1 MRFSRQEYWNGLSF
15 PSPGDLPNPGIKPV
29 SLGSPALAGGFFTS
43 TTWEAPTVMRKG
55 CHSVYCSPPGA
66 SVHEIRQARM
76 LAWLVI
82 SFSRGRNV
90 ISTPYGLWGCK
101 ESDTTERHT
110 HTHEGSVHLFTWEI
124 GKTRFKTGN
133 LHSILGLLSLLLNLI
148 APCHFLNYSTLK
160 TPFSN
165 EKVVLKNSRNGWLH
179 FFPLWKNP
187 AIFVCRIHHP
197 LYHRNVFHK
206 RWRYMNGVFYSKT
219 QCPVQD
225 TSKLHVNPNCK
236 IKSLRF

>member
-55 CHSVYCSPPGA
+55 CHSVNCSPPGA

-76 LAWLVI
+76 LAWLVL

-133 LHSILGLLSLLLNLI
+133 SHSILGLLSLLLNLI

-179 FFPLWKNP
+179 FFPSGKIQPFLCVESIIRCTTEMCSTNDGDTWMGFSTP
-187 AIFVCRIHHP
+187 RP
-197 LYHRNVFHK
+197 NVLF
-206 RWRYMNGVFYSKT
+206 KT
-219 QCPVQD
+219 P
-225 TSKLHVNPNCK
+225 PN
-236 IKSLRF
+236 FM